1 MFPLRFCSFLTL
13 VAILLSARAG
23 MADDVDYLRD
33 VKPVLQKRCYAC
45 HGAIKQEGGLRL
57 DTAVAVQKGGD
68 TGAAIDKGTPSQSL
82 LLERVASTDPDE
94 RMPPDGDP
102 LTAGEIELIRQ
113 WITAGATGPVNEKG
127 QAAPDQHWAFQPLK
141 KVPTKV
147 PSDLNRVDDF
157 IDQRLAAAG
166 LKRNAPADAVSL
178 IRRLFLDLHG
188 LPPSPGQVTKWTQ
201 RLTQGISE
209 NGALNADAVQELVS
223 SLLNSPRYGE
233 RWGQHWLDVVR
244 YADTHG
250 YEVNTPRPNAWPYRD
265 YVIRAFNDDKP
276 YNEFI
281 VDQLAGD
288 STGEDAATGFLVAAA
303 ALLPG
308 QIGADDASKRLAR
321 QDALDE
327 IIVGTTAT
335 YLGLTIGCTR
345 CHDHKFDPFTQRDYY
360 AFQAFFAGVEYGDRE
375 IRDASYASR
384 VEEAKQLRPRI
395 DAIKSEL
402 RQFEPSAFTG
412 RTIIIDDEDLDRVTL
427 LTTKNG
433 HGTNPEGTG
442 RGYAQDPGS
451 SDRISNLSRSRY
463 TWWPNR
469 PGEDVFTW
477 NISTA
482 GRFRLWLSWGAHG
495 SGVHTRDARYVLDQD
510 GDLQTRDDQREIAKI
525 DQYYFSGVS
534 TGESEKKPL
543 WSGLFDTGIH
553 ELTESTRLVLR
564 GGETGTGITADV
576 IVLQAAGNGEPPS
589 QPLLRGPVSF
599 NHNVERFAATDAR
612 FVRFTSF
619 ETTNNNR
626 YEPCID
632 ELEVFRAG
640 PDPAN
645 VALASSGTTA
655 TSSGNYPGG
664 QKHKLEHINDGQYGN
679 SRSWIS
685 SEKGRGW
692 VQLQFPQTETI
703 DRIEW
708 ARDRDGQF
716 QDRLAVRY
724 RIEVSLD
731 GNDWTTVAQSDDRVP
746 MGTPYDNVIATGRW
760 ATGEEAKRIPA
771 LVTELKALQ
780 EKKAELEKP
789 MLVYGGKFRAPDTT
803 RVLHRGDPEQPG
815 EEITPHVP
823 VMLGST
829 AASGDVADQQRR
841 IALAGWIASEE
852 NPLTARVLV
861 NRVWQFHFGAG
872 LVDTPSD
879 FGLRTA
885 EPSHPKLLDWLATD
899 FIASGWSIKHLHR
912 RILLSQTYQQSSRIN
927 PRAEAVDGDCRLLWR
942 FPSRRLEAEAI
953 RDSILAVNGRL
964 NLKMG
969 GPGFDFFKTR
979 GGLSGFPPVEEFGPE
994 ELRRMIYAHRI
1005 RMEPVPV
1012 FGAFDCPD
1020 AGQPT
1025 PVRSQST
1032 TAIQALNLFN
1042 SPFVIDQAAVFAE
1055 RVAREGGDS
1064 VAGRVEHAWLLAL
1077 GRKPN
1082 REEALAAQEAAEQH
1096 GLETVCRALFNS
1108 SEFLFLP

>member
-1 MFPLRFCSFLTL
+1 MIFVRFCFFLAL
-13 VAILLSARAG
+13 VAILLRANTG
-23 MADDVDYLRD
+23 LAGDVDYLRD
-33 VKPVLQKRCYAC
+33 IKPVLQTRCYAC

-57 DTAVAVQKGGD
+57 DTAVAVRKGGD
-68 TGAAIDKGTPSQSL
+68 TGTAVDKETPSQSL
-82 LLERVASTDPDE
+82 LLQRVASTDPDE
-94 RMPPDGDP
+94 CMPPDGEP
-102 LTAGEIELIRQ
+102 LAASEIELIRR
-113 WITAGATGPVNEKG
+113 WIAAGAPGPTNEEG

-141 KVPTKV
+141 SVPTQA
-147 PSDLNRVDDF
+147 PSDLNRVDTF

-166 LKRNAPADAVSL
+166 LKRNAPAEAVSL

-188 LPPSPGQVTKWTQ
+188 LPPSPEQITKWTQ
-201 RLTQGISE
+201 RLTEVTGE
-209 NGALNADAVQELVS
+209 NGALDADSVQELVTF
-223 SLLNSPRYGE
+223 LLNSPRYGE

-265 YVIRAFNDDKP
+265 YVIRAFNEDKP

-281 VDQLAGD
+281 IDQLAGD

-335 YLGLTIGCTR
+335 YLGLTIGCAR

-375 IRDASYASR
+375 IRDASHAAR
-384 VEEAKQLRPRI
+384 VEEAKQLSPRI
-395 DAIKSEL
+395 DALKSEL
-402 RQFEPSAFTG
+402 RQFEPLTFTG
-412 RTIIIDDEDLDRVTL
+412 RTIVIDDEDLDRVTL
-427 LTTKNG
+427 LATKNG
-433 HGTNPEGTG
+433 HGTNPEGAS
-442 RGYAQDPGS
+442 RGYAQDVGS
-451 SDRISNLSRSRY
+451 ADRVSNLSRGRY

-477 NISTA
+477 SISTA
-482 GRFRLWLSWGAHG
+482 GRFRIWLSWGAHG
-495 SGVHTRDARYVLDQD
+495 SGVHTRDARYVLDLD
-510 GDLQTRDDQREIAKI
+510 GDLQTRDDQREIAKV

-543 WSGLFDTGIH
+543 WSGLFDAGIH

-576 IVLQAAGNGEPPS
+576 IVLQAAGDGES
-589 QPLLRGPVSF
+589 HSLPLLRGPVTF
-599 NHNVERFAATDAR
+599 NRNVERFASIDAR

-640 PDPAN
+640 PEPVN
-645 VALASSGTTA
+645 LALASSRTVA
-655 TSSGNYPGG
+655 TSSGNHPGG

-692 VQLQFPQTETI
+692 VQLEFPQTETI

-746 MGTPYDNVIATGRW
+746 MGTPYDDEIAAGRR
-760 ATGEEAKRIPA
+760 ATGEEAKRIPSLA
-771 LVTELKALQ
+771 AELKELQ
-780 EKKAELEKP
+780 DKKAELEKP

-803 RVLHRGDPEQPG
+803 RVLRRGDPEQPG
-815 EEITPHVP
+815 ETITPHVP

-829 AASGDVADQQRR
+829 ETSAEVPDPQRR
-841 IALAGWIASEE
+841 IALADWIASED

-885 EPSHPKLLDWLATD
+885 EPSHPKLLDWLAAD

-912 RILLSQTYQQSSRIN
+912 RILLSQTYQQSSRIS
-927 PRAEAVDGDCRLLWR
+927 PEAQAVDGDCRLLWR

-969 GPGFDFFKTR
+969 GSGFDFFKTR

-1042 SPFVIDQAAVFAE
+1042 SPFVIDQSAAFAD
-1055 RVAREGGDS
+1055 RVVTETPGS
-1064 VAGRVEHAWLLAL
+1064 VAGQVEHAWRLAL

-1082 REEALAAQEAAEQH
+1082 REEALAAEATAQQH

-1108 SEFLFLP
+1108 NEFLFLP

>member
-1 MFPLRFCSFLTL
+1 MIPVRFCFFLTIIT
-13 VAILLSARAG
+13 VLLPARAG
-23 MADDVDYLRD
+23 LTADVDYLRD
-33 VKPVLQKRCYAC
+33 IKPVLQKRCYAC

-57 DTAVAVQKGGD
+57 DTAVSVQKGGD
-68 TGAAIDKGTPSQSL
+68 TGTAINKGAPTQSL
-82 LLERVASTDPDE
+82 LLERTASTDPDE
-94 RMPPDGDP
+94 RMPPDGEP
-102 LTAGEIELIRQ
+102 LTAAEIELIRK
-113 WITAGATGPVNEKG
+113 WIAAGATGPVNEEE

-141 KVPTKV
+141 NVSMPA
-147 PSDLNRVDDF
+147 PSDLNRVDAF
-157 IDQRLAAAG
+157 IDQRLSAAG
-166 LKRNAPADAVSL
+166 LKRNPPADAVSL

-188 LPPSPGQVTKWTQ
+188 LPPSPEQIAKWTQ
-201 RLTQGISE
+201 RLTQRASE
-209 NGALNADAVQELVS
+209 NGPLNADAVQDLVA
-223 SLLNSPRYGE
+223 SLLSSPRYGE

-276 YNEFI
+276 YNAFI
-281 VDQLAGD
+281 IDQLAGD

-335 YLGLTIGCTR
+335 YLGLTIGCAR

-360 AFQAFFAGVEYGDRE
+360 AFQAFFAGIEYGDRE
-375 IRDASYASR
+375 IRDASHASR
-384 VEEAKQLRPRI
+384 VEEAKQLNPRI
-395 DAIKSEL
+395 DALKAEL
-402 RQFEPSAFTG
+402 RQFEPLTFTG
-412 RTIIIDDEDLDRVTL
+412 RTIVIDDEDLDRVTL

-433 HGTNPEGTG
+433 HGTNPEGAG

-451 SDRISNLSRSRY
+451 SDRVSNLSRSRY

-482 GRFRLWLSWGAHG
+482 GRYRIWLSWGAHG
-495 SGVHTRDARYVLDQD
+495 SGVHTRDARYVLDLD
-510 GDLQTRDDQREIAKI
+510 GDLKTRDDQQEIAKI

-543 WSGLFDTGIH
+543 WSGLFDAGIH
-553 ELTESTRLVLR
+553 ELTESSRLVLR

-576 IVLQAAGNGEPPS
+576 IVLQAAEESES
-589 QPLLRGPVSF
+589 QSLPLLRGPVSF
-599 NHNVERFAATDAR
+599 NHNVERFTAIDAR

-619 ETTNNNR
+619 ETTNNDR

-640 PDPAN
+640 PESVN
-645 VALASSGTTA
+645 VALASSGATA
-655 TSSGNYPGG
+655 TSSGNYSGG
-664 QKHKLEHINDGQYGN
+664 EKHKLEHINDGQYGN

-692 VQLQFPQTETI
+692 VQLEFSQAESI

-731 GNDWTTVAQSDDRVP
+731 GEDWTIVCQSDDRVP
-746 MGTPYDNVIATGRW
+746 MGTPYDNESAAGRR
-760 ATGEEAKRIPA
+760 ATGEESERIPA
-771 LVTELKALQ
+771 LAAELKELQ
-780 EKKAELEKP
+780 KKKADLEKP
-789 MLVYGGKFRAPDTT
+789 MLVYGGKFRSPDMT
-803 RVLHRGDPEQPG
+803 RVLNRGDPEQPG
-815 EEITPHVP
+815 ETITPHVP
-823 VMLGST
+823 VVLGST
-829 AASGDVADQQRR
+829 AASAEVSDQQRR
-841 IALAGWIASEE
+841 ITLADWVASET

-861 NRVWQFHFGAG
+861 NRIWQFHFGRG

-885 EPSHPKLLDWLATD
+885 EPSHPELLDWLAAD

-912 RILLSQTYQQSSRIN
+912 RILLSQTYQQSSRISTE
-927 PRAEAVDGDCRLLWR
+927 AQAVDGDCRLLWR

-969 GPGFDFFKTR
+969 GPGFNFFKTR

-994 ELRRMIYAHRI
+994 EMRRMIYAHRI

-1042 SPFVIDQAAVFAE
+1042 SPFVIDQAAEFAE
-1055 RVAREGGDS
+1055 RVDRETGDS
-1064 VAGRVEHAWLLAL
+1064 VAGRVEQAWLLSL
-1077 GRKPN
+1077 GRKPT
-1082 REEALAAQEAAEQH
+1082 RQEALAAQSAAEQY

-1108 SEFLFLP
+1108 NEFLFIP